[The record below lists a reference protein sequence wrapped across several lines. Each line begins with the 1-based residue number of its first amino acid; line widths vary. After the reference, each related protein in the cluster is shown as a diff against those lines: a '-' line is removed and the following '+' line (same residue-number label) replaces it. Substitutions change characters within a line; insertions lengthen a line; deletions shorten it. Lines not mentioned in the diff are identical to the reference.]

1 LPEDLKNGRM
11 SGSMA
16 TSGSSIREL
25 LAGKRL
31 LITGVTGF
39 LGQAFFERVLS
50 DLPDSQVVLL
60 VRRRPGRS
68 GRDRVVSLLGGPAF
82 TPLRER
88 EGRETIDRMVEE
100 RVAILEGDVGED
112 VPELPPDLDVVL
124 HAAASVSFDAPIDDA
139 FRSNVVGV
147 RALYDAIRTSGASP
161 HVLHVSTAYVA
172 GVRRGTIA
180 EEPLDHAV
188 DWRVETDM
196 ALEARHEVEAAS
208 RKPEMLEAFARRA
221 SREHARAGPQVVAED
236 AERRR
241 RDWVKRRLVRYGR
254 ARARTLGWPDIYTLT
269 KALGERVAEEAAEEI
284 PVSIVRPS
292 IIESALLHPSAGWI
306 EGFKMAEPII
316 LAYGRGN
323 IPEFPGIPEG
333 IADLIPVDFV
343 VNAMLAEAATPHEQ
357 GARYLHVCS
366 GSRNPLRYQRLF
378 ELIREYFRTHP
389 LRRADRGEIEVP
401 DWRFPGRR
409 TVERMVRAGERGLE
423 TADKVVR
430 RLPRSS
436 RVRRWAQDLDRQRS
450 RLDFVRHYAGLYGHY
465 VEAEVIYTDDRALGL
480 WRTLPDEDR
489 ERFPFDAARIDWH
502 HYVVEVH
509 CPSVTR
515 LLRPERP
522 RRTRPAVRMA
532 PTSDGVLAVFDLEGT
547 LVASNVV
554 ESFIWLRLGDLVPE
568 RWPGAVAS
576 LARAMPTYLAAE
588 RRDRGAFL
596 RAFYRRY
603 EGADVEGIRRLVE
616 DGTGELLLRRAS
628 PSAVRRIRQHSA
640 AGHRTVLVTGALE
653 PLVEPFRPL
662 FDEIV
667 AVRLEERNG
676 RYTGFLEQPPL
687 VGEARAPWLRRYAQT
702 TGADLRASYV
712 YADSHSDL
720 PFLAAVGNPVAVN
733 PDVGLFRAAR
743 RRGWPVEEW
752 TQVPGVPK
760 LLLPAAAR

>member
-1 LPEDLKNGRM
+1 
-11 SGSMA
+11 MA
-16 TSGSSIREL
+16 TRGPSIREL
-25 LAGKRL
+25 LAGKRI

-50 DLPDSQVVLL
+50 DLPQTRVVLL

-68 GRDRVVSLLGGPAF
+68 AHDRVVSLLGGPAF

-88 EGRETIDRMVEE
+88 EGRDAIDRTVED
-100 RVAILEGDVGED
+100 RVEILEGEVGED
-112 VPELPPDLDVVL
+112 VPELPPNLDVVL

-139 FRSNVVGV
+139 FRSNVLGA
-147 RALYDAIRTSGASP
+147 RALYEAVRSSGATP
-161 HVLHVSTAYVA
+161 HVVHVSTAYVA

-188 DWRVETDM
+188 DWELETDM
-196 ALEARHEVEAAS
+196 ALRARQEVEAAS
-208 RKPEMLEAFARRA
+208 RKPELLEAFARRA
-221 SREHARAGPQVVAED
+221 SREHARAGPQLVAED

-241 RDWVKRRLVRYGR
+241 RDWVQRRLVRYGR
-254 ARARTLGWPDIYTLT
+254 ARARTLGWPDVYTLT
-269 KALGERVAEEAAEEI
+269 KALGERVAEEAAERF

-292 IIESALLHPSAGWI
+292 IIESALLHPSPGWI
-306 EGFKMAEPII
+306 EGFKMAEPIL

-343 VNAMLAEAATPHEQ
+343 VNAMLAAAAAPHER
-357 GARYLHVCS
+357 GPRYLHVCS
-366 GSRNPLRYQRLF
+366 GSRNPLRYQHLF

-389 LRRADRGEIEVP
+389 LRRADRGEIKVP
-401 DWRFPGRR
+401 DWRFPGR
-409 TVERMVRAGERGLE
+409 VAVDRMLRAGERGLE

-436 RVRRWAQDLDRQRS
+436 RVRRWAQELDRQRS

-465 VEAEVIYTDDRALGL
+465 VEAEVIYTDDRTLEL
-480 WRTLPDEDR
+480 WRSLPDEDR

-502 HYVVEVH
+502 HYVVDVH

-515 LLRPERP
+515 VLRPER
-522 RRTRPAVRMA
+522 RKRTGPVVRMA
-532 PTSDGVLAVFDLEGT
+532 PRADGVLAVFDLEGT
-547 LVASNVV
+547 VVASNVV
-554 ESFIWLRLGDLVPE
+554 ESFVWLRLADLVPE

-576 LARAMPTYLAAE
+576 LAKAMPTYLAAE

-603 EGADVEGIRRLVE
+603 EGADVDGIRRLVE
-616 DGTGELLLRRAS
+616 DGAGELLLRRAA
-628 PSAVRRIRQHSA
+628 PSAIRRIRQHRE
-640 AGHRTVLVTGALE
+640 AGHRTVLLTGALE
-653 PLVEPFRPL
+653 PLVEPLRPL
-662 FDEIV
+662 FDELV
-667 AVRLEERNG
+667 AVRLEERSG
-676 RYTGFLEQPPL
+676 RYTGFLERPPL
-687 VGEARAPWLRRYAQT
+687 VGEARAPWLRRYAQA
-702 TGADLRASYV
+702 TGADLGASYV

-720 PFLAAVGNPVAVN
+720 PFLGAVGNPVAIN

-743 RRGWPVEEW
+743 LRGWPVEEW
-752 TQVPGVPK
+752 TQAPGAPAV
-760 LLLPAAAR
+760 LLPAAAR